1 MSVRHHVDVRQA
13 RHPEYGGTRGGGAR
27 GTGGV
32 AARGSRGDVAQ
43 SSMRQRP
50 HGQVAQ
56 HDEARD
62 SDYYTDCSYSLS
74 EPERSV
80 PRHISPRAEHPRK
93 RQDEQTIAKPR
104 GSVAPAV
111 VGNSRTSTTHRQ
123 ESRAPSKKSAQHME
137 SRAPAKAGSA
147 SASGNDKVSRAPAEA
162 GRSVQSSGHPTLSTA
177 AAEVAV
183 RTVVVRR
190 RVRRAPAKAGSSPRS
205 RDDHRERCAPA
216 EAASSRKSSG
226 HPVER
231 RASAE
236 AESSMDGRSPRA
248 ATCKRGDRSRSRS
261 RLVTDKAVPQ
271 HRTPNRDSSARASGS
286 QAPVEAGR
294 GYSSARA
301 EAWRDGDR
309 WKEQSQ
315 QHRPKREDVKLEPD
329 DQHDDC
335 EDDDDELVPLAQ
347 MVIVADVMSWEVQ
360 TLKKLPAV
368 AVMVGMSD
376 SGAQKVLGKVGLCRH
391 GMICCDGILKAGP
404 RPTSW
409 PCIAASNRVYSS
421 CSVVDRLFWHQK
433 QNEPAEG
440 FFIAQLGCRSTV
452 CGATEMTIGV
462 FACGP
467 HTSFDRRMCD
477 RIAQKMAVWGLH
489 ICIGI
494 KSCDQGT
501 RGDGELAFQEHIPFV
516 EQTLRLPPMAHVR
529 TKHFTNGGSVVWAC
543 GREMNYKTVWFL
555 HDIIRCKKWE
565 TGTIARCGPRD
576 SGQRSAKSQAKRW
589 TAQQARMQDKPWKWG
604 TQCPRADPVRH
615 VMHEDADF

>member
-43 SSMRQRP
+43 SSMRQWP

-74 EPERSV
+74 EPERYV

-93 RQDEQTIAKPR
+93 RQAEQPRTAPVRDGRRLPKFR
-104 GSVAPAV
+104 GSVGRVAAPAV
-111 VGNSRTSTTHRQ
+111 AGNSRTSIAHRQ
-123 ESRAPSKKSAQHME
+123 ESRAPLKKSAQHME

-147 SASGNDKVSRAPAEA
+147 SASVNDKESRAPAEA
-162 GRSVQSSGHPTLSTA
+162 GRSCQSSGHPKKSTA
-177 AAEVAV
+177 PAEAAG
-183 RTVVVRR
+183 RTMTIRR
-190 RVRRAPAKAGSSPRS
+190 RVRRAPAKAGSSLRS
-205 RDDHRERCAPA
+205 RDDHRERCAHA
-216 EAASSRKSSG
+216 EAASSRKSRG

-236 AESSMDGRSPRA
+236 AEGSMDGRSPRA
-248 ATCKRGDRSRSRS
+248 ATCMRGVRSRSRS
-261 RLVTDKAVPQ
+261 KLVTDKAVPQ

-286 QAPVEAGR
+286 KAPAEAGR
-294 GYSSARA
+294 GDRSARA

-309 WKEQSQ
+309 GKEQRQ

-347 MVIVADVMSWEVQ
+347 MVIVADVMSWEEQ
-360 TLKKLPAV
+360 TLKKLPAA
-368 AVMVGMSD
+368 AVMVGMSH
-376 SGAQKVLGKVGLCRH
+376 SGAQKVLGKVGLCRQ
-391 GMICCDGILKAGP
+391 GMICQDGILTSSGP
-404 RPTSW
+404 RPTAW

-421 CSVVDRLFWHQK
+421 CCVVDRLFWHQEVD
-433 QNEPAEG
+433 QPAEG
-440 FFIAQLGCRSTV
+440 FFIAQLGCRATV
-452 CGATEMTIGV
+452 CGASEVTMGV

-467 HTSFDRRMCD
+467 HTSFDRTLCD

-494 KSCDQGT
+494 KSCDKDT
-501 RGDGELAFQEHIPFV
+501 RGDGE
-516 EQTLRLPPMAHVR
+516 
-529 TKHFTNGGSVVWAC
+529 
-543 GREMNYKTVWFL
+543 
-555 HDIIRCKKWE
+555 
-565 TGTIARCGPRD
+565 
-576 SGQRSAKSQAKRW
+576 
-589 TAQQARMQDKPWKWG
+589 
-604 TQCPRADPVRH
+604 
-615 VMHEDADF
+615 